1 MRIGE
6 LARLAETTPRA
17 LRYYESRGLL
27 TSRRDALGHRTYDPV
42 AVLRLHQIRVLRE
55 IGFGLEE
62 TKPFL
67 DCLRDGRTDADA
79 CSASLDAYRNKLA
92 ELDSLTAR
100 LDAVRQEIEDRLR
113 RAEEHPAPSEPED
126 TVPACMLAGTGL
138 PLPPSSPDRSAQ
150 ATPPPRLPVPH
161 KEKR

>member
-6 LARLAETTPRA
+6 LAHLAETTPRT

-27 TSRRDALGHRTYDPV
+27 TSRRDAQGHRTYDPV
-42 AVLRLHQIRVLRE
+42 AVLQLRQIRVLRK

-67 DCLRDGRTDADA
+67 DCLQAGHTEGDA
-79 CSASLDAYRNKLA
+79 CPASLDAYRSKLA

-100 LDAVRQEIEDRLR
+100 LDTVRQEIEDRLR
-113 RAEEHPAPSEPED
+113 RAQEPPAPSEPKGD
-126 TVPACMLAGTGL
+126 VPACMLTSNSL
-138 PLPPSSPDRSAQ
+138 PGPPSSPNRSAQ
-150 ATPPPRLPVPH
+150 ATPSLRLTVPH